1 MSGIALGRLKEVST
15 LHSWFRLSELRG
27 RDEIRS
33 DTNINKNDRFVFGHR
48 WMQYINLVL
57 AMF

>member
-15 LHSWFRLSELRG
+15 RHSWLRLSELRG

-33 DTNINKNDRFVFGHR
+33 DTNINKNDQFVFGHR